1 MGAIAG
7 PSPSSWQPYRF
18 KRAPA
23 NRKVLSGTMPYS
35 GHVLRGCNSEWT
47 STDRRVDSQT
57 GEKSDGGTA
66 LREGY
71 SGKGTSHRAAHEC
84 TPPAMVQGYGQAGQ
98 ASSHPAANEG
108 TPQSIARHKDPFA
121 ARMNLP
127 EAGGGSNQ
135 GSHHLIT
142 DHFPEGTAVEV
153 FSKSAQEWVLGRVL
167 KVVPPDSVQ
176 VEWTIHGCEYIK
188 KLSMQSEDIRL
199 RGHTQQPLVHASSAI
214 TTALAKAEKLKR
226 SILADESRADDHFE
240 VIVAELVF
248 RRDMKNRREMR
259 MKRQAHGTGATSLTD
274 ASKAA
279 SRELYA
285 TQASPAK

>member
-1 MGAIAG
+1 MPHEDTGIIA
-7 PSPSSWQPYRF
+7 QDF
-18 KRAPA
+18 
-23 NRKVLSGTMPYS
+23 LFLT
-35 GHVLRGCNSEWT
+35 
-47 STDRRVDSQT
+47 
-57 GEKSDGGTA
+57 
-66 LREGY
+66 
-71 SGKGTSHRAAHEC
+71 
-84 TPPAMVQGYGQAGQ
+84 GYGQAGQ

-153 FSKSAQEWVLGRVL
+153 FSRSAQEWVLGRVL

-188 KLSMQSEDIRL
+188 KLSKQSEDIRL
-199 RGHTQQPLVHASSAI
+199 RGHMQQPLVHASSAI

-240 VIVAELVF
+240 VIMAELVF

-285 TQASPAK
+285 TQASPAKSGFQHRTNTSGWGFTARTEAVRDLTPVPDTGPSDDVDQTQGRRKEPGEFYAAQAAQNGQFSLAE